1 MRNQNF
7 IDRDKLYGML
17 QDNAPTESQLND
29 ILNKA
34 RKLKGL
40 NLEDVAKLLSVE
52 DEAGIQ
58 KILDTAEY
66 CKDEIYGRRLVLTHI
81 HRQRLRRQLRL
92 LRFPP
97 RQQSPQA

>member
-1 MRNQNF
+1 
-7 IDRDKLYGML
+7 ML
-17 QDNAPTESQLND
+17 ENNAPTESQLND

-58 KILDTAEY
+58 KILDTAESLPSV
-66 CKDEIYGRRLVLTHI
+66 G
-81 HRQRLRRQLRL
+81 
-92 LRFPP
+92 
-97 RQQSPQA
+97 

>member
-1 MRNQNF
+1 MKHQNF

-17 QDNAPTESQLND
+17 ENNAPTESQLND

-66 CKDEIYGRRLVLTHI
+66 CKDEIYGRRLVLFAPIYTGN
-81 HRQRLRRQLRL
+81 
-92 LRFPP
+92 
-97 RQQSPQA
+97 ACVNNCV